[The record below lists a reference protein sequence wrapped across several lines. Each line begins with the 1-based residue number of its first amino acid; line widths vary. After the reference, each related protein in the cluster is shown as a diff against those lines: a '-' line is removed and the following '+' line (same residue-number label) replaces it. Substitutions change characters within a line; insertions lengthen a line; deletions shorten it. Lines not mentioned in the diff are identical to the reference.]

1 MVVDMADISIL
12 GMIFLNTSVYGGVPD
27 SYWTVMMEDIA
38 AALQRR
44 GDDHICINPDLD
56 EHRNMLKM
64 MVLGGFRP
72 RYLLLFNF
80 APAFARADDPSR
92 LGALGGIRAPYIS
105 LFLDHPSLL
114 GTRIAEMEALIAG
127 SPELRSLRRYGLMEE
142 GHRPIMERMGVPPSS
157 CFLFPQAGGLPV
169 ADPRPLEQRSITAVF
184 AGTVEAAISHQAF
197 CDEIGLKD
205 TLHHRLA
212 DQAVCEAMDGEED
225 VFPIVERV
233 FAGTDLI
240 ASVGG
245 AVELTRKIDYRART
259 LRRHRMF
266 ACLRH
271 LPIRFFGNASEDF
284 RRDNRNVEFRG
295 PIGFRG
301 LLDVMND
308 TRIMLNDTINL
319 RSSTLIRVFYGMSRG
334 CLVASEKNA
343 FIESEFIRPGAAL
356 PIDCRDASAGESI
369 LALATCS
376 AEAQGMVDRASRIYA
391 GSHTWD
397 HRLPA
402 LLGAIAA

>member
-1 MVVDMADISIL
+1 MADISAL

-27 SYWTVMMEDIA
+27 SYWTVMMEDIS

-44 GDDHICINPDLD
+44 GDDHICINPDMD

-72 RYLLLFNF
+72 RYLLQFNF
-80 APAFARADDPSR
+80 APAFARADDPSQ
-92 LGALGGIRAPYIS
+92 LGVLGGIKAPYYS

-142 GHRPIMERMGVPPSS
+142 GHRSIMERMGVPRSA

-169 ADPRPLEQRSITAVF
+169 AAPRPLEQRSITAVF
-184 AGTVEAAISHQAF
+184 AGTVAAATSHQTF
-197 CDEIGLKD
+197 CDEIGMND
-205 TLHHRLA
+205 AHCRRLA
-212 DQAVCEAMDGEED
+212 DQAVSEAMDSED
-225 VFPIVERV
+225 DVYPIVERV
-233 FAGTDLI
+233 FADTELI
-240 ASVGG
+240 ATVRG
-245 AVELTRKIDYRART
+245 AVELTRRIDYRART

-271 LPIRFFGNASEDF
+271 LPISFFGNASDDF
-284 RRDNRNVEFRG
+284 KRDNKNVEFRG
-295 PIGFRG
+295 PIGFRR
-301 LLDVMND
+301 LLDVMD
-308 TRIMLNDTINL
+308 DARIMLNDTINL

-343 FIESEFIRPGAAL
+343 FIEGEFIRPGAAL
-356 PIDCRDASAGESI
+356 PVDCGDASAGERI
-369 LALATCS
+369 LNLVNRPV
-376 AEAQGMVDRASRIYA
+376 EAQEMVGKASRIYA
-391 GSHTWD
+391 QAHTWD
-397 HRLPA
+397 HRLPT
-402 LLGAIAA
+402 LLSAMAA